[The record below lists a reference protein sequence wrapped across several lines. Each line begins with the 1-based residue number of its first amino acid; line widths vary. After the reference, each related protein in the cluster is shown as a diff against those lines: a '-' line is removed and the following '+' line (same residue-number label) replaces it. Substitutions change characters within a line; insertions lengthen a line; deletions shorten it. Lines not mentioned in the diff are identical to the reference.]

1 MTLESCDFSADS
13 LPQEVEQCDSIVT
26 KIFSIIDNVADVG
39 QLLGDLGISREGCKT
54 TKELILQYIDMCIA

>member
-1 MTLESCDFSADS
+1 MTLESCDFSADL

-26 KIFSIIDNVADVG
+26 KIFGIIDNVADVG
-39 QLLGDLGISREGCKT
+39 QLLDDLGISHEGRKI